1 MPTVSEIFKFYLIV
15 DYGSWFDYTLS
26 WEKIIRNNP
35 DFPLYVM
42 SYEDMKKV
50 GDHLASEY
58 LHYFDFGVFRSML
71 FAVSTL
77 FYSCIVQLCSH

>member
-1 MPTVSEIFKFYLIV
+1 MPIVIHSFFIFYLIV

-35 DFPLYVM
+35 DFPIYVM

-50 GDHLASEY
+50 SDYLASQY
-58 LHYFDFGVFRSML
+58 LRRLVL
-71 FAVSTL
+71 
-77 FYSCIVQLCSH
+77 